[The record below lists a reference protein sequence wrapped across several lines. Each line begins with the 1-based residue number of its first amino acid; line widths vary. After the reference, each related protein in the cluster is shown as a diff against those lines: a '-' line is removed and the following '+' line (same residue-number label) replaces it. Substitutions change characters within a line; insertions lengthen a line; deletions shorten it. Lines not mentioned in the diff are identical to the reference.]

1 MDPQVRSL
9 DARAVMAGL
18 RRRFPFRTYSASY
31 LGVADSLVALAAREA
46 RGLARART
54 SSTGY
59 MCLWRISIRA
69 RRPS

>member
-9 DARAVMAGL
+9 NARVVIAGL

-31 LGVADSLVALAAREA
+31 SVVADSLAALVAREA
-46 RGLARART
+46 RGRARART

-69 RRPS
+69 RRLS

>member
-9 DARAVMAGL
+9 DARAMTASL
-18 RRRFPFRTYSASY
+18 RHRFPFRIYSASY
-31 LGVADSLVALAAREA
+31 SVVADSLVAVVAHEA
-46 RGLARART
+46 RGRARART

>member
-9 DARAVMAGL
+9 DARAVMTIL
-18 RRRFPFRTYSASY
+18 RRRFPFRTYSANY
-31 LGVADSLVALAAREA
+31 LVVVDSLVAVAARGA
-46 RGLARART
+46 RGHARARIL
-54 SSTGY
+54 STGY